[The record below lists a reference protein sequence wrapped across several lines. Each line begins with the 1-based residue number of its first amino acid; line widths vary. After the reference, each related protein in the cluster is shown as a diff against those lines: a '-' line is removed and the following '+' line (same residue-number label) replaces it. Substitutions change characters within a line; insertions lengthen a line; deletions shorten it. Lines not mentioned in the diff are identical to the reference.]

1 MKKNFWVGILVLV
14 ASVANGHSALALEG
28 QKCKRAGEARATV
41 QGVFGCLKK
50 GRKGLQWRLIQPAMK
65 TTTTSTTT
73 TTIFVACALGGLCK
87 VGDIGPGGG
96 VVFYVHPNGG
106 TFSSPGSDCGQTCRY
121 LEAAPPLEGGDIQ
134 RSGESGDLEDRSS
147 NVRTRIDGADR
158 DEIGSGFQNSID
170 IAKRSGNTA
179 ANAAAVAA
187 LDLVSGGKSDWHLPS
202 INELV
207 ELHRQKATVGNF
219 QQARQV
225 GSWTSPPYYWSSTE
239 NEPISFRICNF
250 GSASSSCS
258 NRAVSSS
265 KNAQNFVRPV
275 RAF

>member
-41 QGVFGCLKK
+41 QGVFGCLKN
-50 GRKGLQWRLIQPAMK
+50 GRKGLKWRLIQPAMK

-121 LEAAPPLEGGDIQ
+121 LEAAPSPEGGDVQ
-134 RSGESGDLEDRSS
+134 RSGESGNFDDRSS

-179 ANAAAVAA
+179 ANTAAVAA

-207 ELHRQKATVGNF
+207 ELQRQKAIVGNF

-225 GSWTSPPYYWSSTE
+225 GSRIYAAYYWSSTE
-239 NEPISFRICNF
+239 LEPVIFRTCSF
-250 GSASSSCS
+250 SAVYECS
-258 NRAVSSS
+258 NREGGSS